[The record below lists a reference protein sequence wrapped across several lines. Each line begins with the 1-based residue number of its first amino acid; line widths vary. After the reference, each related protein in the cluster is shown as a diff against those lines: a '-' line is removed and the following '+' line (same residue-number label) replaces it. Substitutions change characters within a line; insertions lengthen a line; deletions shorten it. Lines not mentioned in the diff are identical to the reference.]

1 MSLAKRAM
9 QAAGAPTG
17 VVVAARAGEAMYATR
32 EVCLDG
38 RAGGTASPTAVP
50 RGQGSV
56 QADGGWARSTDEDR

>member
-1 MSLAKRAM
+1 MSQAKRAT
-9 QAAGAPTG
+9 QAAREPTG

-38 RAGGTASPTAVP
+38 RAGGAASSTVVP

-56 QADGGWARSTDEDR
+56 QADDGWARSTDEAR